1 MKSQLHTTLE
11 QPAPLSS
18 PPAPGTDSDSD
29 TDERRLSHFRQELH
43 ALLQQNSDTHMSQ
56 LPLVGL
62 REAGPLTRIS
72 MRAWS
77 ALRAARVEV
86 AGTLGEAKKH
96 VAVGLGCTLNTFGE
110 AGERDENI
118 DDLSEPTLS
127 VQTNAVTLEDIDIHV
142 HVPLTAVETVNGTPE
157 SAVSEA
163 NPSVVSSESDSAYCA
178 DHSSGRKVTDW
189 PLVGLKSPGPA
200 YSLSLKIANFSWK
213 LTEGET
219 RMQRQAS
226 FLAYLGHTM
235 CDVPSFP
242 LPSPALPASGAAL
255 ISDGLE
261 GLSATHVKETV
272 ASAFRQAR
280 SLLTAFPRGMLT
292 VFDSMLD
299 HKAEL
304 DSAPDSEQGE
314 EEEPG
319 CGTWQATSS
328 GLRPDQLN
336 TSVGEHLSPRVS
348 STLDKDDSISTGQ
361 YNMQHVHVHVHVYM
375 YTSTYRC
382 TCTVYMYMYM
392 YNQVC
397 IHACACM

>member
-1 MKSQLHTTLE
+1 MTGSVCPPYRCLKEYDDRVKSQLHTTLE

-18 PPAPGTDSDSD
+18 PPAPSTDTDTD

-43 ALLQQNSDTHMSQ
+43 ALLQQNSDRHMSQ

-77 ALRAARVEV
+77 ALHAARVEV
-86 AGTLGEAKKH
+86 AGRLGEVKKH
-96 VAVGLGCTLNTFGE
+96 VHVAAGLGSMLKTGGE
-110 AGERDENI
+110 AGECDENI

-127 VQTNAVTLEDIDIHV
+127 VQTNAVTLEDVDIHI

-163 NPSVVSSESDSAYCA
+163 SPSAVSSESVSAYCA
-178 DHSSGRKVTDW
+178 DNSSGRKVTDW

-226 FLAYLGHTM
+226 FLAYLGHTL

-261 GLSATHVKETV
+261 GLSVTHVKETV

-280 SLLTAFPRGMLT
+280 SLLTASPRGMLT

-304 DSAPDSEQGE
+304 DSAPDSDQGE

-319 CGTWQATSS
+319 CGTRQATSS
-328 GLRPDQLN
+328 GMRPDQLN
-336 TSVGEHLSPRVS
+336 TSVGEHSSHLVS

-361 YNMQHVHVHVHVYM
+361 YNMQHITYN
-375 YTSTYRC
+375 STY
-382 TCTVYMYMYM
+382 M
-392 YNQVC
+392 
-397 IHACACM
+397 